1 MESFRVPNIQ
11 EGLQR
16 SNITRGNDAESL
28 DAPFSHKYQDAIRT
42 YHVGFVRDKRK
53 MVQAKMYMQ
62 KYVFNLGYFDPR
74 FQHDL
79 DHNDGKFDPYTRFSK
94 DDLLPIFRTIT

>member
-1 MESFRVPNIQ
+1 
-11 EGLQR
+11 
-16 SNITRGNDAESL
+16 
-28 DAPFSHKYQDAIRT
+28 
-42 YHVGFVRDKRK
+42 

-94 DDLLPIFRTIT
+94 DDLLPISEPLPKIIQSWAAARA